1 MGWVGLGEF
10 VIVMTQTQPDPL
22 LKRNFITQPNPPTP
36 KNRPN
41 PAGWVG
47 SGWQVGCTPLII
59 IPHLLKLYNVKIL
72 FMRQTKKSHTS
83 WDLNLPYIL
92 PRKACQPLFSKPC
105 NNLSQKS
112 MTFTESPNHFVFF
125 PLIILVA

>member
-41 PAGWVG
+41 PAGWVESGRVG
-47 SGWQVGCTPLII
+47 SGRFWWVGYTPPLSHHY
-59 IPHLLKLYNVKIL
+59 PLK
-72 FMRQTKKSHTS
+72 FTS
-83 WDLNLPYIL
+83 
-92 PRKACQPLFSKPC
+92 
-105 NNLSQKS
+105 
-112 MTFTESPNHFVFF
+112 
-125 PLIILVA
+125 